1 MNNKKE
7 GLLGTLVLISGIMIG
22 AAGTLLYKENKPLN
36 AGKILENVKSVFA
49 SQGEVVGSWIDYDP
63 VEYSGF
69 DSRPLV
75 YAGGIT
81 RLEDNRP
88 VHYSFTADIYSG
100 EIIDTYILNK

>member
-7 GLLGTLVLISGIMIG
+7 GALGTLILLSGIVIG
-22 AAGTLLYKENKPLN
+22 AAGALLYKENKPMN
-36 AGKILENVKSVFA
+36 AGKILENVKSVFS

-81 RLEDNRP
+81 RLEDKNP
-88 VHYSFTADIYSG
+88 VHYSFTADIYTG
-100 EIIDTYILNK
+100 EIIDTYIVNK